1 MPDESKWEK
10 KDRFDA
16 LLKLAESFWKQMDTR
31 RAYEWKVSF
40 GLWTALGVLAGLL
53 IRGEFSPEL
62 RQAVFY
68 AVSLGGIVL
77 VYIFWWSAG
86 LHKRHAENKQAA
98 NHFWGLAAVE
108 LGLEPDSI
116 KQFTVRPIPPIIKD
130 WSHFSQISFTVL
142 LAFIAGIALFIG
154 RKETKDTDR
163 TRDSDNACCCVKCC
177 APPVL
182 PQNEPKQPPKSR

>member
-77 VYIFWWSAG
+77 VYIICCSVG
-86 LHKRHAENKQAA
+86 LHESHAQNKQVG
-98 NHFWGLAAVE
+98 NPFLVLASFD
-108 LGLEPDSI
+108 LGIE
-116 KQFTVRPIPPIIKD
+116 
-130 WSHFSQISFTVL
+130 
-142 LAFIAGIALFIG
+142 
-154 RKETKDTDR
+154 
-163 TRDSDNACCCVKCC
+163 
-177 APPVL
+177 
-182 PQNEPKQPPKSR
+182 